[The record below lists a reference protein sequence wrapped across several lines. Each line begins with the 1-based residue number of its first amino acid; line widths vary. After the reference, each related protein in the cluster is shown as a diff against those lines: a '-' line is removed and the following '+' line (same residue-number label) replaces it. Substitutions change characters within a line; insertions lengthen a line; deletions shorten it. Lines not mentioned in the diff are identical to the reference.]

1 MRVELLH
8 HPGCRSA
15 PAVHRLVQDCLA
27 VLALPVSVRVR
38 VGAYPSPT
46 VLIDGADVMN
56 PTRDVPPG
64 HACRLDLPT
73 RERLL
78 AVMTAHLAGP
88 PHEPPAPPLD

>member
-15 PAVHRLVQDCLA
+15 PAVHRLVQDCLT
-27 VLALPVSVRVR
+27 VLAIPATVRVR

-46 VLIDGADVMN
+46 VLVDGTDVMN
-56 PTRDVPPG
+56 PSRGAPIG

-73 RERLL
+73 RDRLL
-78 AVMTAHLAGP
+78 AVLAARLAGL
-88 PHEPPAPPLD
+88 PHEPPTPPN